1 MVKSIR
7 NLELRRIYDRLS
19 LVARVIP
26 GVEAAAT
33 NANERYKAAFPDETD
48 VEPIPF
54 LGFTATTEQDVTLSV
69 ADTLTIVESWLIW
82 RWLRTPVLYKPHPA
96 LFRAL
101 SESEPP
107 KAVDPLALKRLHN
120 QTWAILVPEEEAVWG
135 RYRLLIGSIS
145 KATLTGA
152 NGPRSLTEGVATAGV
167 ASAIANLGNDWRPES
182 ASVCSLSDADRLSQV
197 YDAGTDE
204 EKTVQRAVINAG
216 LYLASAAPDI
226 DVPEWD
232 PKSSKAADRALARP
246 RTVGV
251 GGSVG
256 PRLGSILDMGAPS
269 NPRSE
274 ALGGHHASPV
284 THYRRG
290 HWRMVWMGARKD
302 DAPGTY
308 QLPKWIEPTVV
319 GKGLPGPVQRALR

>member
-1 MVKSIR
+1 MKKIR
-7 NLELRRIYDRLS
+7 NVELRRIYERLN
-19 LVARVIP
+19 LVARALP
-26 GVEAAAT
+26 GVESAAMHAD
-33 NANERYKAAFPDETD
+33 ERYAANFPEDRD

-54 LGFTATTEQDVTLSV
+54 LGFTATTEKDVTLGV
-69 ADTLTIVESWLIW
+69 ADTMSIVECWLIW
-82 RWLRTPVLYKPHPA
+82 RWIRTPVLYKPHPA

-107 KAVDPLALKRLHN
+107 KAVDPLVLKRLHN
-120 QTWAILVPEEEAVWG
+120 QTWAILVPKEEAIWG

-145 KATLTGA
+145 KAGLTGA
-152 NGPRSLTEGVATAGV
+152 DDPRSLTEGVATAGI
-167 ASAIANLGNDWRPES
+167 ASAIADLGTDWSPE
-182 ASVCSLSDADRLSQV
+182 AATVCSLSDADHLNNV
-197 YDAGTDE
+197 YESGTDE

-246 RTVGV
+246 RTVGL

-256 PRLGSILDMGAPS
+256 PRLGSILDMGSPS
-269 NPRSE
+269 APRSE

-302 DAPGTY
+302 GAPGAY
-308 QLPKWIEPTVV
+308 QLPTWIEPTVV
-319 GKGLPGPVQRALR
+319 GKGLPGPVQRPLR